1 MLSICIRVIPEK
13 NIKHAVKIFTTFV
26 LNEKV
31 HINHIGLC
39 VHQ

>member
-1 MLSICIRVIPEK
+1 MLSNCIRVIPEK
-13 NIKHAVKIFTTFV
+13 NIEHAVKIFSTFV

-31 HINHIGLC
+31 LINHIGFF